1 MSTSIELIADQ
12 CLRYVKGCGFLY
24 AFARNLSHKYKKQLM
39 DVRLG
44 SLKNASKKLLH
55 QTGESLGNKTANTVA
70 NSCDK
75 KIVKTKPVEE
85 IFIPP

>member
-12 CLRYVKGCGFLY
+12 CLRYVKECGFLY

-39 DVRLG
+39 DVGLG